1 MTQLNQHE
9 AGEEKNVQSGDA
21 ASVNDATSVNNE
33 VLTDREILRER
44 RRRRMAA
51 YGAGVKSD
59 SDQSVNGDNDQSAE
73 NAEASEAETAD
84 AGVLNAGDARQ
95 IGGNPEQNAGS
106 AENKSSESD
115 GSLTDGDAASAETEM
130 TARQKR
136 KVERRARIAEIA
148 AERADRAAIRRRR
161 RTQKMLNN
169 MKPEVRKSADDD
181 SDDEPVVPIS
191 NFAKSVSDRRAE
203 ASQEDEVSES
213 SGDSEQLQNDGA
225 SDGIQNFIKQ
235 KLLVLWS
242 LVKRFAEK
250 NPRSAVILF
259 FTLVPALIT
268 FLYAVLIYDSMYVS
282 KTTFTIQSNTTEK
295 SFDFGASSLLTAG
308 VNKDLHVVYAYIK
321 SVDLFNDL
329 DSELNL
335 KEHYQ
340 HHDPVSTM
348 PSQPTIMDIEEYWD
362 GVTTVKIDADSDI
375 MLMTVRTYDPE
386 FSKLLADTVLRKIDN
401 LVNTMNAHALE
412 DSIKLAKREV
422 KEAEDRV
429 RSIAEKIR
437 IYRDEHEYI
446 DPKTEAGSTMG
457 IVSTLESEIAQK
469 KAELAEKL
477 GYMRSNSQEI
487 ITLER
492 KIASLE
498 NQVKELRSRI
508 SSSGK
513 YVDQKSMSKS
523 VAEYEKLELEYQFA
537 QKILESVRTTLE
549 VTRQQSLSK
558 NKYLVKIDEPK
569 IPDESLWPRPFKAAS
584 LVMAISF
591 LLILGI
597 SLIVSAV
604 MEHLGI

>member
-1 MTQLNQHE
+1 MTQLNQPE
-9 AGEEKNVQSGDA
+9 AGDNKTVQNGDPA
-21 ASVNDATSVNNE
+21 SVNNE

-44 RRRRMAA
+44 RRSRMAA
-51 YGAGVKSD
+51 YEAAHNSGSE
-59 SDQSVNGDNDQSAE
+59 QSVNGDDVHQPLNTETA
-73 NAEASEAETAD
+73 EAETAD
-84 AGVLNAGDARQ
+84 AGDAQQ
-95 IGGNPEQNAGS
+95 IGGNPEQIAGS
-106 AENKSSESD
+106 GETRTSETE
-115 GSLTDGDAASAETEM
+115 GTETDGDVASAETEM
-130 TARQKR
+130 TAKQKR
-136 KVERRARIAEIA
+136 IAARRARIAEIA
-148 AERADRAAIRRRR
+148 AERADRAAVRRRR

-169 MKPEVRKSADDD
+169 MEPKVRKSDDD
-181 SDDEPVVPIS
+181 SDDEPIVPIS

-203 ASQEDEVSES
+203 VSQESEASESRGVSEQRHS
-213 SGDSEQLQNDGA
+213 DGA
-225 SDGIQNFIKQ
+225 GASESKQNIVKQ

-242 LVKRFAEK
+242 LVKRFAEN

-268 FLYAVLIYDSMYVS
+268 FLYAVLIYDPMYIS

-321 SVDLFNDL
+321 SVDLFNEL

-340 HHDPVSTM
+340 HHDPVSTLS
-348 PSQPTIMDIEEYWD
+348 SQPTIMDIEEYWD

-386 FSKLLADTVLRKIDN
+386 FSKKLADTVLQKIDN

-429 RSIAEKIR
+429 MTIAEKIR

-446 DPKTEAGSTMG
+446 DPKTEAGSTLG

-477 GYMRSNSQEI
+477 GYMRDNSQEI

-498 NQVKELRSRI
+498 AQVKELRSRI

-513 YVDQKSMSKS
+513 YVDQNSMSKS

-537 QKILESVRTTLE
+537 QKILESVRTSLE

-584 LVMAISF
+584 VVMAISF